1 MATALEIIRRL
12 SLVNVPLTTT
22 FECRVEA
29 KRALRKVS
37 RYSDG
42 KKYYLLLDDEQR
54 EERRIAIAHRA
65 NSSSN
70 FIPLSFFFLF
80 FLLVFFSFFRTKI
93 DLGRR
98 LRSLVPGYLGARR
111 DSSVELS

>member
-12 SLVNVPLTTT
+12 SLANVPLTTT

-54 EERRIAIAHRA
+54 ERRIAIALRA
-65 NSSSN
+65 NSLSN
-70 FIPLSFFFLF
+70 FIPLSFFF

-98 LRSLVPGYLGARR
+98 LRSLVPGYLVSRR

>member
-42 KKYYLLLDDEQR
+42 KKYYLLLGDEQR
-54 EERRIAIAHRA
+54 ERRIAIALRA
-65 NSSSN
+65 NSLSN
-70 FIPLSFFFLF
+70 FIPF

-98 LRSLVPGYLGARR
+98 LRSLVPEYLGPRW